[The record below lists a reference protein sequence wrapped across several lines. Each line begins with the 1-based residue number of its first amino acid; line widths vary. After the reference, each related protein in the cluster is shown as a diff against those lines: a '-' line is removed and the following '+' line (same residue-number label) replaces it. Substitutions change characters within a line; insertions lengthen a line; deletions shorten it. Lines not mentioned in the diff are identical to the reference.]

1 MPPPLS
7 NPEPTAD
14 RANGGAATERSGSH
28 GHMATESSED
38 TSPRPGEAPKG
49 GQSPGRKEQVATMDP
64 GCPTTAE
71 NAPTGAREGAQTPVP
86 TRRGARPEAATG
98 TGRAA
103 DAGPARGAARPK
115 RTATPAPKPQ
125 QQGHAAA
132 RTEASGGGPAPSP
145 RRGHA
150 CQSERR

>member
-1 MPPPLS
+1 M
-7 NPEPTAD
+7 AD
-14 RANGGAATERSGSH
+14 RANGGATTERSGSH

-49 GQSPGRKEQVATMDP
+49 GQSPGRREQVATTDP
-64 GCPTTAE
+64 GCPTATE

-98 TGRAA
+98 AGREV
-103 DAGPARGAARPK
+103 DAGPVRDAARPK

-125 QQGHAAA
+125 QQGHATAP
-132 RTEASGGGPAPSP
+132 TGASSGGPAPSL

-150 CQSERR
+150 GQSERR